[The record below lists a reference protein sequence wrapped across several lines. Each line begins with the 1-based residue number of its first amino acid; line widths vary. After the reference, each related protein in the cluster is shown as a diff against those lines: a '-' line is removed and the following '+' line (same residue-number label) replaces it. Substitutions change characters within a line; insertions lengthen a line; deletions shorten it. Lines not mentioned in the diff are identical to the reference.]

1 MTRKH
6 LVILG
11 DLNSDLNLKGKN
23 KDKEESY
30 YGGKLS
36 GILNHYNLYNII
48 NRPTRI
54 TKETETIIDL
64 IICSTK
70 YLVKDSGVAHLGI
83 SDHSLV
89 YIVYNIKKDIET
101 PEIRTVKDFK
111 KVNLGELRTA
121 IKQAPW
127 SVCSVF
133 QEVDDTAWAWNK
145 LYTEVINEF
154 VPVKK
159 VKTKKTGLPWMNGK
173 LRKLMNKRFKTLQK
187 YSKTKDK
194 DD

>member
-1 MTRKH
+1 MKRKH

-11 DLNSDLNLKGKN
+11 DLNSDLKLKGKN

-30 YGGKLS
+30 YGRKLS
-36 GILNHYNLYNII
+36 GILKRYNLYNII

-70 YLVKDSGVAHLGI
+70 YLVKDSGVAHLEI

-111 KVNLGELRTA
+111 KVNLEELRTA
-121 IKQAPW
+121 VKQAPW

-154 VPVKK
+154 VPVRK
-159 VKTKKTGLPWMNGK
+159 VKTKKTGLPWMIGK
-173 LRKLMNKRFKTLQK
+173 LRKLMNKRLKTLQK
-187 YSKTKDK
+187 IQ
-194 DD
+194 